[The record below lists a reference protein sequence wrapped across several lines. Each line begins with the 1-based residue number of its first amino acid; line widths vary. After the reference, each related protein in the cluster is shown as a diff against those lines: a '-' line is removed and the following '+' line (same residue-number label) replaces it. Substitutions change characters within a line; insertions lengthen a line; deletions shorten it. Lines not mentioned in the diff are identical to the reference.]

1 MNICRHGYGT
11 RLRQSGLNANR
22 GSIDLHTFGA
32 TMEDV
37 GKNVM
42 ANMSGHAS
50 SPACA
55 GVIAG
60 EGQTLTKVSEPW

>member
-1 MNICRHGYGT
+1 MSE
-11 RLRQSGLNANR
+11 SGLNGNR
-22 GSIDLHTFGA
+22 GSMDLHNFGA

-60 EGQTLTKVSEPW
+60 EGQTLTKVSLAVSDPWPAKIVK

>member
-1 MNICRHGYGT
+1 MP
-11 RLRQSGLNANR
+11 QSGLNGNR

-50 SPACA
+50 SPPCA

-60 EGQTLTKVSEPW
+60 EGQTLTKVREALPMLRRD